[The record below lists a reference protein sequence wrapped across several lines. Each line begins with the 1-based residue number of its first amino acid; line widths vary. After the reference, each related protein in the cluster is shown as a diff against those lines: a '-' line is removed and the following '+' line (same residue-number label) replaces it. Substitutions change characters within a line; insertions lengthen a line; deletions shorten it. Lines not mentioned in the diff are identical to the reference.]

1 MFLVP
6 FKNGW
11 TDSAKLFFAG
21 SVGVRRKFFGGK
33 KPNSASGF
41 AGKTGKLRFLE
52 YYLTN
57 WAKIFRQGASGP
69 TEKIFFQFFFRQN
82 RQNRKK
88 NRQKP
93 EKPNFTQHR
102 HVIYHF
108 SCWDHGEVN
117 FDTCFGKLWNFFF
130 KLADFLHKIL
140 NFWLFPDF

>member
-21 SVGVRRKFFGGK
+21 SVGVRRKFFGRK

-41 AGKTGKLRFLE
+41 VGITGKLRFLE

-57 WAKIFRQGASGP
+57 WAKIFRQGACGP

-88 NRQKP
+88 TGRNRK
-93 EKPNFTQHR
+93 NLTLHNIDMWYIIF
-102 HVIYHF
+102 HVETMGRSILTLVLEN
-108 SCWDHGEVN
+108 WEI
-117 FDTCFGKLWNFFF
+117 FF

>member
-69 TEKIFFQFFFRQN
+69 TEKIFFQFFFSA
-82 RQNRKK
+82 KPA
-88 NRQKP
+88 KP
-93 EKPNFTQHR
+93 EKT
-102 HVIYHF
+102 
-108 SCWDHGEVN
+108 
-117 FDTCFGKLWNFFF
+117 GKNRKNLT
-130 KLADFLHKIL
+130 LHNI
-140 NFWLFPDF
+140 DM